1 MSKRNPNA
9 ISPVSNGI
17 LNTFFILY
25 ALACVVPLV
34 IVISISFSNETQI
47 IQQGYGVL
55 PRGFTLNA
63 YQYLFK
69 DPELVGR
76 AYLVTILSTLLGTA
90 FCLLNVALFA
100 YPISRKDFR
109 FRGFFTFF
117 LFFTMLFGGG
127 LVPWYIVVTNL
138 LHLKNNIWAL
148 VVPHGFNAF
157 WVIVMRTFYKTTIPD
172 SLIESARI
180 DGAGEWRTYFQIVF
194 PLSLPGLATVGLFT
208 TLAIWNDWFLCMLL
222 TTNEKWMNLN
232 YMIYRAL
239 NNMQFLQN
247 IVATMGNA
255 GSSAMSNLPNET
267 FRMAMCVVA
276 IGPIIFAYPFFQ
288 KYFIKGLTIGAV
300 KG

>member
-9 ISPVSNGI
+9 ISPVANGF

-25 ALACVVPLV
+25 ALACIVPV
-34 IVISISFSNETQI
+34 IIVISISFSDETMI
-47 IQQGYGVL
+47 VQQGYGVL

-63 YQYLFK
+63 YNYLFK

-76 AYLVTILSTLLGTA
+76 AYLVTIGSTLIGTLL
-90 FCLLNVALFA
+90 CLLNVALFA
-100 YPISRKDFR
+100 YPLSRRDFK
-109 FRGFFTFF
+109 FRNFFTFF

-127 LVPWYIVVTNL
+127 LVPYYIVLTNI

-148 VVPHGFNAF
+148 SIPHAFNAF
-157 WVIVMRTFYKTTIPD
+157 WVIVMRTFYRTTIPD
-172 SLIESARI
+172 SLIESARM

-194 PLSLPGLATVGLFT
+194 PLSLPGLATVSLFT
-208 TLAIWNDWFLCMLL
+208 TLGIWNDWFLCMLL
-222 TTNEKWMNLN
+222 TNDQKWMNLN
-232 YMIYRAL
+232 YMIFRAL

-255 GSSAMSNLPNET
+255 GSQVMANLPNET
-267 FRMAMCVVA
+267 FRMAMCIVA